1 MPANMI
7 GMRLPRIYT
16 PQPLAAGT
24 RVLLDA
30 RAAHHVMRVLRL
42 RVGSSL
48 MLFNGDGRE
57 YGARILGSGK
67 RDVEVET
74 LEASTADPELGLRF
88 TLIQGVAKGD
98 RMDYALQKA
107 VELGAHRIIP
117 TMTERSLVKLDRDRL
132 ARRMDHWRG
141 ILISASEQSGRRRL
155 PELEPAA
162 KLSAIVSRLPED
174 ALKLVLA
181 PCARL
186 SLPAL
191 KRPEREVVIL
201 TGPEGGLSDAELDLV
216 EKQGFRPVRL
226 GSRILRTETA
236 PVAALAALQT
246 LWGDF
251 R

>member
-1 MPANMI
+1 
-7 GMRLPRIYT
+7 
-16 PQPLAAGT
+16 
-24 RVLLDA
+24 
-30 RAAHHVMRVLRL
+30 
-42 RVGSSL
+42 
-48 MLFNGDGRE
+48 
-57 YGARILGSGK
+57 
-67 RDVEVET
+67 
-74 LEASTADPELGLRF
+74 
-88 TLIQGVAKGD
+88 
-98 RMDYALQKA
+98 
-107 VELGAHRIIP
+107 
-117 TMTERSLVKLDRDRL
+117 MTERSLVKLNRDRL

>member
-1 MPANMI
+1 
-7 GMRLPRIYT
+7 MRLTRIYT
-16 PQPLAAGT
+16 PQPLAAGM

-30 RAAHHVMRVLRL
+30 RAAHHVTRVLRL
-42 RVGSSL
+42 RVGSAL
-48 MLFNGDGRE
+48 RLFNGDGRE

-74 LEASTADPELGLRF
+74 LEASTADPETGLRF

-117 TMTERSLVKLDRDRL
+117 AMTKHSAVKLDGDRL

-141 ILISASEQSGRRRL
+141 IVIGASEQSGRRRL

-162 KLSAIVSRLPED
+162 ELNAIVTRLPEN
-174 ALKLVLA
+174 ALKLVLD
-181 PCARL
+181 PHARL
-186 SLPAL
+186 ALPAL
-191 KRPEREVVIL
+191 KRPEAEVVIL
-201 TGPEGGLSDAELDLV
+201 TGPEGGLGDAELDLV
-216 EKQGFRPVRL
+216 EEHGFRPVRL
-226 GSRILRTETA
+226 GPRILRTETA